1 MVSGRRCYP
10 LALKLTNA
18 LDPIERS
25 VILDLTVVAAL
36 VDSGMT
42 ILEAGLDVVD
52 EPDPDD

>member
-10 LALKLTNA
+10 LALRLTNA
-18 LDPIERS
+18 LDDGRS
-25 VILDLTVVAAL
+25 VILNLTVLAAL

-52 EPDPDD
+52 EPESDD